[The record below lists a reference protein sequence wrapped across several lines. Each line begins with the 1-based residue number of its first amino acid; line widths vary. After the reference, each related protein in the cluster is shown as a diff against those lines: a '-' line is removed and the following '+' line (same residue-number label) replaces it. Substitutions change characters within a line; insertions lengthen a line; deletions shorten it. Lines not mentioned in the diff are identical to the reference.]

1 MAKEYPLLYGYAGN
15 VEEELHNTN
24 EVADFIMKHGV
35 NSDVTITT
43 PLDTLLL
50 NTYGI
55 YINRITDMEYREE
68 LLKVL
73 VPKQQAVFDN
83 IDDEDVPD
91 DLDEDYG
98 EDEQNRR
105 MKL

>member
-1 MAKEYPLLYGYAGN
+1 MAKEYPLLYGYAGD

-43 PLDTLLL
+43 PFDTLLL
-50 NTYGI
+50 NTFGI

-83 IDDEDVPD
+83 IDDEDTPD
-91 DLDEDYG
+91 DLEEDYG

>member
-43 PLDTLLL
+43 PLDALLL

-55 YINRITDMEYREE
+55 YIPNRFYERLCTTEQGRGCSSCLRHNSWILKS
-68 LLKVL
+68 LLKIPSETL
-73 VPKQQAVFDN
+73 C
-83 IDDEDVPD
+83 
-91 DLDEDYG
+91 
-98 EDEQNRR
+98 
-105 MKL
+105 